1 MAKTYLLEIGLEE
14 LPAHVVTPSVLQ
26 LKERMTK
33 FLTDARLDFEDIKTF
48 STPRRLTVQVLGLAD
63 KQADVKKEVRGPAK
77 KIAQDAD
84 GNWTKAAIGFSKGQ
98 GASTDD
104 IVFKDVKGTP
114 YVFVQTFKTGKTAAE
129 VLTAGIKD
137 VITKMNFPTMMKW
150 STFSFKYIRPIR
162 WIVSLLDD
170 AIVPVEILD
179 VTADRV
185 SRGHRF
191 LGHDVE
197 IATALDYEDDLASVQ
212 VIADADKRKTK
223 IREQIADLA
232 QAHDWQIKVNEDLL
246 EEVNNLVEFPTAFAG
261 DFDTK
266 YLTIPDEVLITSM
279 RDHQRFFYVTDTEDN
294 LLPHFVSVRN
304 GNTDHLENV
313 ALGNQKVLTA
323 RLEDAAFF
331 YHEDQQHS
339 IQEYVERLKKVSF
352 HDKIGTMY
360 EKMQRV
366 MVISA
371 FLADRFGLTETE
383 KNQLHRA
390 AQIYKFDLVTGMVGE
405 FPELQGVMGD
415 KYAVLKGEDPVVGQ
429 AIREHYMPISADGD
443 LPKSKVGAVLA
454 IADKVDSISSFFAV
468 GLTPSGSND
477 PFALRRQAF
486 GIVRIVRD
494 QGWDFPIRQ
503 IETAIQKELTANDAT
518 YNLDFAKQT
527 APVADF
533 LTDRVKQW
541 FSNHKLRY
549 DIVDTV
555 IKGSRQDIR
564 EMFKAADVL
573 NAHQDDPQFK
583 DTIEAFTRLLRITA
597 KAKLDAGDLT
607 VDPSLFENDAEQ
619 KLYDAVEDLKQKVTS
634 TMSMEDRFTALAS
647 LRPLIVDYF
656 EQTMVMSKD
665 DQVRDNHL
673 KQLLTIAQMVNV
685 MGDLNQLVVK

>member
-14 LPAHVVTPSVLQ
+14 MPAHVVTPSVLQ

-77 KIAQDAD
+77 KIAQDTD

-114 YVFVQTFKTGKTAAE
+114 YVFVQTFKAGKTAAE

-212 VIADADKRKTK
+212 VIADADKRKAK

-279 RDHQRFFYVTDTEDN
+279 RDHQRFFYVTDADDN

-503 IETAIQKELTANDAT
+503 IETAIQKELAANDAT

-665 DQVRDNHL
+665 EQVRDNHL

>member
-14 LPAHVVTPSVLQ
+14 MPAHVVTPSVLQ

-114 YVFVQTFKTGKTAAE
+114 YVFVQTFTAGKTAAE

-197 IATALDYEDDLASVQ
+197 IATALDYEDDLAGVQ
-212 VIADADKRKTK
+212 VIADADKRKAK
-223 IREQIADLA
+223 IREQIAALA

-279 RDHQRFFYVTDTEDN
+279 RDHQRFFYVTDADDN

-415 KYAVLKGEDPVVGQ
+415 KYAVLKGEDPAVGQ
-429 AIREHYMPISADGD
+429 AIREHYMPISAEGD

-503 IETAIQKELTANDAT
+503 IETAIQKELAANDAT
-518 YNLDFAKQT
+518 YDLDFAKQT

-597 KAKLDAGDLT
+597 KAKLDADDLT

-665 DQVRDNHL
+665 EQVRDNHL

>member
-14 LPAHVVTPSVLQ
+14 MPAHVVTPSVLQ

-114 YVFVQTFKTGKTAAE
+114 YVFVQTFKAGKTAAE

-212 VIADADKRKTK
+212 VIADADKRKAK

-279 RDHQRFFYVTDTEDN
+279 RDHQRFFYVTDAEDN

-429 AIREHYMPISADGD
+429 AIREHYMPISADGE

-503 IETAIQKELTANDAT
+503 IETAIQKELAANDAT

-665 DQVRDNHL
+665 EQVRDNHL

>member
-14 LPAHVVTPSVLQ
+14 MPAHVVTPSVLQ

-114 YVFVQTFKTGKTAAE
+114 YVFVQTFKAGKTAAE

-212 VIADADKRKTK
+212 VIADADKRKAK

-232 QAHDWQIKVNEDLL
+232 QTHDWQIKVNEDLL

-279 RDHQRFFYVTDTEDN
+279 RDHQRFFYVTDADDN

-503 IETAIQKELTANDAT
+503 VETAIQKELAANDAT

-665 DQVRDNHL
+665 EQVRDNHL

>member
-14 LPAHVVTPSVLQ
+14 MPAHVVTPSVLQ

-114 YVFVQTFKTGKTAAE
+114 YVFVQTFKAGKTAAE

-150 STFSFKYIRPIR
+150 STFSFKYIRPIP

-212 VIADADKRKTK
+212 VIADADKRKAK

-279 RDHQRFFYVTDTEDN
+279 RDHQRFFYVTDADDN

-503 IETAIQKELTANDAT
+503 IETAIQKELAANDAT

-665 DQVRDNHL
+665 EQVRDNHL

>member
-14 LPAHVVTPSVLQ
+14 MPAHVVTPSVLQ

-114 YVFVQTFKTGKTAAE
+114 YVFVQTFKAGKTAAE

-212 VIADADKRKTK
+212 VIADADKRKAK

-232 QAHDWQIKVNEDLL
+232 QTHDWQIKVNEDLL

-279 RDHQRFFYVTDTEDN
+279 RDHQRFFYVTDADDN

-503 IETAIQKELTANDAT
+503 IETAIQKELAANDAT

-665 DQVRDNHL
+665 EQVRDNHL

>member
-14 LPAHVVTPSVLQ
+14 MPAHVVTPSVLQ

-114 YVFVQTFKTGKTAAE
+114 YVFVQTFKAGKTAAE

-212 VIADADKRKTK
+212 VIADADKRKAK

-232 QAHDWQIKVNEDLL
+232 QTHDWQIKVNEDLL

-279 RDHQRFFYVTDTEDN
+279 RDHQRFFYVTDADDN

-415 KYAVLKGEDPVVGQ
+415 KYAALKGEDPVVGQ

>member
-14 LPAHVVTPSVLQ
+14 MPAHVVTPSVLQ
-26 LKERMTK
+26 LKERMTA
-33 FLTDARLDFEDIKTF
+33 FLKDARLSFDAIKTY
-48 STPRRLTVQVLGLAD
+48 STPRRLTVEVQGLED

-114 YVFVQTFKTGKTAAE
+114 YVFVQTFTAGKTAAE
-129 VLTAGIKD
+129 VLKAGIKD

-162 WIVSLLDD
+162 WLVSLLDD
-170 AIVPVEILD
+170 KIIPIQILD
-179 VTADRV
+179 VAAGRT

-191 LGHDVE
+191 LGHDVD
-197 IATALDYEDDLASVQ
+197 IKTATDYEADLDSVF
-212 VIADADKRKTK
+212 VIADAAKRKAK
-223 IREQIADLA
+223 IREQIATLA
-232 QAHDWQIKVNEDLL
+232 TDHDWQIKVNEDLL
-246 EEVNNLVEFPTAFAG
+246 EEVNNLVEYPTAFAG

-279 RDHQRFFYVTDTEDN
+279 RDHQRFFYVTDAQDN

-304 GNTDHLENV
+304 GNTADLANV
-313 ALGNQKVLTA
+313 ARGNQKVLTA

-366 MVISA
+366 MYISG
-371 FLADRFGLTETE
+371 FLANQFGLTETE

-405 FPELQGVMGD
+405 FPELQGVMGE
-415 KYAVLKGEDPVVGQ
+415 KYAVLKGEDPAVGQ
-429 AIREHYMPISADGD
+429 AIREHYMPVSADGD

-454 IADKVDSISSFFAV
+454 VADKIDSISSFFAV

-494 QGWDFPIRQ
+494 QGWDFPIRKFEQ
-503 IETAIQKELTANDAT
+503 AIQHELESHDAT
-518 YNLDFAKQT
+518 YNLNFAEQT
-527 APVADF
+527 TPIAAF

-541 FSNHKLRY
+541 FSNRKLRY

-555 IKGSRQDIR
+555 IKGSDQDIR
-564 EMFKAADVL
+564 VMFKAADVL
-573 NAHQDDPQFK
+573 NVHQDDPDFK

-597 KAKLDAGDLT
+597 KANVDVDELS

-619 KLYDAVEDLKQKVTS
+619 HLYDAVQKLRTEVTA
-634 TMSMEDRFTALAS
+634 TTSMEDRFKALAS

-665 DQVRDNHL
+665 EAVRDNHI
-673 KQLLTIAQMVNV
+673 KQLLIIARMVSV
-685 MGDLNQLVVK
+685 LGDLNQLIVK

>member
-14 LPAHVVTPSVLQ
+14 MPAHVVTPSVLQ

-114 YVFVQTFKTGKTAAE
+114 YVFVQTFKAGKTTAE

-212 VIADADKRKTK
+212 VIADADKRKAK

-279 RDHQRFFYVTDTEDN
+279 RDHQRFFYVTDADDN

-503 IETAIQKELTANDAT
+503 IETAIQKELAANDAT

>member
-14 LPAHVVTPSVLQ
+14 MPAHVVTPSVLQ

-114 YVFVQTFKTGKTAAE
+114 YVFVQTFKAGKTAAE

-212 VIADADKRKTK
+212 VIADADKRKAK

-279 RDHQRFFYVTDTEDN
+279 RDHQRFFYVTDADDN

-339 IQEYVERLKKVSF
+339 IQEYVERLKRVSF

-503 IETAIQKELTANDAT
+503 IETAIQKELAANDAT

-619 KLYDAVEDLKQKVTS
+619 KLYDAVEGLKQKVNT

>member
-14 LPAHVVTPSVLQ
+14 MPAHVVTPSVLQ

-114 YVFVQTFKTGKTAAE
+114 YVFVQTFKAGKTAAE

-212 VIADADKRKTK
+212 VIADADKRKAK

-279 RDHQRFFYVTDTEDN
+279 RDHQRFFYVTDADDN

-503 IETAIQKELTANDAT
+503 IETAIQKELAANDAT

-665 DQVRDNHL
+665 EQVRDNHL

>member
-1 MAKTYLLEIGLEE
+1 
-14 LPAHVVTPSVLQ
+14 
-26 LKERMTK
+26 
-33 FLTDARLDFEDIKTF
+33 
-48 STPRRLTVQVLGLAD
+48 
-63 KQADVKKEVRGPAK
+63 
-77 KIAQDAD
+77 
-84 GNWTKAAIGFSKGQ
+84 
-98 GASTDD
+98 
-104 IVFKDVKGTP
+104 
-114 YVFVQTFKTGKTAAE
+114 
-129 VLTAGIKD
+129 
-137 VITKMNFPTMMKW
+137 
-150 STFSFKYIRPIR
+150 
-162 WIVSLLDD
+162 
-170 AIVPVEILD
+170 
-179 VTADRV
+179 
-185 SRGHRF
+185 
-191 LGHDVE
+191 
-197 IATALDYEDDLASVQ
+197 
-212 VIADADKRKTK
+212 
-223 IREQIADLA
+223 
-232 QAHDWQIKVNEDLL
+232 
-246 EEVNNLVEFPTAFAG
+246 
-261 DFDTK
+261 
-266 YLTIPDEVLITSM
+266 
-279 RDHQRFFYVTDTEDN
+279 
-294 LLPHFVSVRN
+294 
-304 GNTDHLENV
+304 
-313 ALGNQKVLTA
+313 
-323 RLEDAAFF
+323 
-331 YHEDQQHS
+331 
-339 IQEYVERLKKVSF
+339 
-352 HDKIGTMY
+352 
-360 EKMQRV
+360 
-366 MVISA
+366 
-371 FLADRFGLTETE
+371 
-383 KNQLHRA
+383 
-390 AQIYKFDLVTGMVGE
+390 
-405 FPELQGVMGD
+405 
-415 KYAVLKGEDPVVGQ
+415 VLKGEDPVVGQ

-503 IETAIQKELTANDAT
+503 IETAIQKELAANDAT

>member
-14 LPAHVVTPSVLQ
+14 MPAHVVTPSVLQ

-114 YVFVQTFKTGKTAAE
+114 YVFVQTFKAGKTAAE

-212 VIADADKRKTK
+212 VIADADKRKAK

-279 RDHQRFFYVTDTEDN
+279 RDHQRFFYVTDADDN

-339 IQEYVERLKKVSF
+339 LQEYVERLKKVSF

-503 IETAIQKELTANDAT
+503 IETAIQKELAANDAT

-619 KLYDAVEDLKQKVTS
+619 KLYDAVEGLKQKVNT

>member
-14 LPAHVVTPSVLQ
+14 MPAHVVTPSVLQ

-114 YVFVQTFKTGKTAAE
+114 YVFVQTFKAGKTAAE

-279 RDHQRFFYVTDTEDN
+279 RDHQRFFYVTDADDN

-503 IETAIQKELTANDAT
+503 IETAIQKELAANDAT

>member
-14 LPAHVVTPSVLQ
+14 MPAHVVTPSVLQ

-114 YVFVQTFKTGKTAAE
+114 YVFVQTFKAGKTAAE

-665 DQVRDNHL
+665 EQVRDNHL

>member
-14 LPAHVVTPSVLQ
+14 MPAHVVTPSVLQ

-114 YVFVQTFKTGKTAAE
+114 YVFVQTFKAGKTAAE

-212 VIADADKRKTK
+212 VIADADKRKAK

-232 QAHDWQIKVNEDLL
+232 QTHDWQIKVNEDLL

-279 RDHQRFFYVTDTEDN
+279 RDHQRFFYVTDADDN

-503 IETAIQKELTANDAT
+503 IETAIQKELAANDAT

-583 DTIEAFTRLLRITA
+583 DTIEAFARLLRITA

>member
-14 LPAHVVTPSVLQ
+14 MPAHVVTPSVLQ

-114 YVFVQTFKTGKTAAE
+114 YVFVQTFKAGKTAAE

-212 VIADADKRKTK
+212 VIADADKRKAK

-279 RDHQRFFYVTDTEDN
+279 RDHQRFFYVTDADDN

-503 IETAIQKELTANDAT
+503 IETAIQKELAANDAT

-597 KAKLDAGDLT
+597 KAKLDTGDLT

>member
-14 LPAHVVTPSVLQ
+14 MPAHVVTPSVLQ

-114 YVFVQTFKTGKTAAE
+114 YVFVQTFKAGKTAAE

-212 VIADADKRKTK
+212 VIADADKRKAK

-279 RDHQRFFYVTDTEDN
+279 RDHQRFFYVTDADDN

-597 KAKLDAGDLT
+597 KAKLDARDLT

>member
-14 LPAHVVTPSVLQ
+14 MPAHVVTPSVLQ

-114 YVFVQTFKTGKTAAE
+114 YVFVQTFKAGKTAAE

-212 VIADADKRKTK
+212 VIADADKRKAK

-232 QAHDWQIKVNEDLL
+232 QAHDWQIKVNEGLL

-279 RDHQRFFYVTDTEDN
+279 RDHQRFFYVTDADDN

-503 IETAIQKELTANDAT
+503 IETAIQKELAANDAT

>member
-14 LPAHVVTPSVLQ
+14 MPAHVVTPSVLQ
-26 LKERMTK
+26 LKERFAK
-33 FLTDARLDFEDIKTF
+33 FLKDERLDYDDIKTF
-48 STPRRLTVQVLGLAD
+48 STPRRLTIQIEGLAD

-104 IVFKDVKGTP
+104 IVFKEIKGTP
-114 YVFVQTFKTGKTAAE
+114 YVFVQTF
-129 VLTAGIKD
+129 TAGKSAKD
-137 VITKMNFPTMMKW
+137 VLAGVKEVITKMNFPTMMKW

-162 WIVSLLDD
+162 WLVSLLDD
-170 AIVPVEILD
+170 EIVPIEILD
-179 VTADRV
+179 VQAGRT

-191 LGHDVE
+191 LGHDVD
-197 IATALDYEDDLASVQ
+197 IKTATDYEADLADVF
-212 VIADADKRKTK
+212 VIADAAKRKAK
-223 IREQIADLA
+223 IREQIAALA
-232 QAHDWQIKVNEDLL
+232 TAHNWQIKVNEDLL
-246 EEVNNLVEFPTAFAG
+246 EEVNNLVEYPTAFAG
-261 DFDTK
+261 DFEAK
-266 YLTIPDEVLITSM
+266 YLQIPDEVLITSM
-279 RDHQRFFYVTDTEDN
+279 RDHQRFFYVTDADDN

-304 GNTDHLENV
+304 GNAENLQNV
-313 ALGNQKVLTA
+313 VLGNQKVLTA

-331 YHEDQQHS
+331 YHEDQQNS
-339 IQEYVERLKKVSF
+339 IQAYVERLKKVSF

-366 MVISA
+366 MYISG
-371 FLADRFGLTETE
+371 FLANQFGLTETE

-415 KYAVLKGEDPVVGQ
+415 KYAVLKGEDPAVGQ
-429 AIREHYMPISADGD
+429 AIREHYMPVSADGD

-454 IADKVDSISSFFAV
+454 VADKIDSITSFFAV
-468 GLTPSGSND
+468 GLVPSGSND

-494 QGWDFPIRQ
+494 QGWDFPIRKF
-503 IETAIQKELTANDAT
+503 EADIQHELQAHDAT
-518 YNLDFAKQT
+518 YNLDFAKQNQ
-527 APVADF
+527 PVADF

-541 FSNHKLRY
+541 FGNQKIRY

-555 IKGSRQDIR
+555 VKGQRQDIR

-583 DTIEAFTRLLRITA
+583 DTIEALTRLLRITA
-597 KAKLDAGDLT
+597 KADIDVNDLT
-607 VDPSLFENDAEQ
+607 VDPALFENDAEQ
-619 KLYDAVEDLKQKVTS
+619 QLYDAVEALQKTVTP
-634 TMSMEDRFTALAS
+634 TMSMDDRFKALAN
-647 LRPLIVDYF
+647 LRPLIVNYF
-656 EQTMVMSKD
+656 EATMVMSKD
-665 DQVRDNHL
+665 DQIRDNHL
-673 KQLLTIAQMVNV
+673 KQLLIIANMVNV

>member
-14 LPAHVVTPSVLQ
+14 MPAHVVTPSVLQ

-114 YVFVQTFKTGKTAAE
+114 YVFVQTFKAGKTAAE

-212 VIADADKRKTK
+212 VIADADKRKAK

-232 QAHDWQIKVNEDLL
+232 QTHDWQIKVNEDLL

-279 RDHQRFFYVTDTEDN
+279 RDHQRFFYVTDADDN

-429 AIREHYMPISADGD
+429 AIREHYMPISADGE

-503 IETAIQKELTANDAT
+503 IETAIQKELAANDAT

-665 DQVRDNHL
+665 EQVRDNHL

>member
-14 LPAHVVTPSVLQ
+14 MPAHVVTPSILQ
-26 LKERMTK
+26 LKERMAK
-33 FLTDARLDFEDIKTF
+33 FLKDERLTFDQIKTF
-48 STPRRLTVQVLGLAD
+48 STPRRLTLQVEGLAD

-104 IVFKDVKGTP
+104 IVFKEIKGTP
-114 YVFVQTFKTGKTAAE
+114 YVFVQTF
-129 VLTAGIKD
+129 TAGKPAKDVLAGVKD

-162 WIVSLLDD
+162 WLVSLLDD
-170 AIVPVEILD
+170 EIIPIEILD
-179 VTADRV
+179 VKAGRTT
-185 SRGHRF
+185 RGHRF

-197 IATALDYEDDLASVQ
+197 IANATDYEADLAKEF
-212 VIADADKRKTK
+212 VIADAAKRKAK
-223 IREQIADLA
+223 IRTQIDALA
-232 QAHDWQIKVNEDLL
+232 KAHQWQIVVNEDLL
-246 EEVNNLVEFPTAFAG
+246 EEVNNLVEYPTAFAG

-266 YLTIPDEVLITSM
+266 YLPIPDEVLITSM
-279 RDHQRFFYVTDTEDN
+279 RDHQRFFYVTDADDN

-304 GNTDHLENV
+304 GNTENLKNV
-313 ALGNQKVLTA
+313 ILGNQKVLTA

-331 YHEDQQHS
+331 FHEDQQHS
-339 IQEYVERLKKVSF
+339 IQAYVERLKKVSF

-366 MVISA
+366 MYIGGL
-371 FLADRFGLTETE
+371 LADRFGLTETE

-405 FPELQGVMGD
+405 FPELQGVMGE
-415 KYAVLKGEDPVVGQ
+415 KYAILKGEDPVVAQ
-429 AIREHYMPISADGD
+429 AIREHYMPTSADGA
-443 LPKSKVGAVLA
+443 LPQSKVGAVLA
-454 IADKVDSISSFFAV
+454 VADKIDSITSFFAV

-494 QGWDFPIRQ
+494 QGWDFPIGQ
-503 IETAIQKELTANDAT
+503 FEADIQQVLQANGAT
-518 YNLDFAKQT
+518 FNLDFAKQT
-527 APVADF
+527 KPVAAF

-541 FSNHKLRY
+541 FSNKKLRY

-573 NAHQDDPQFK
+573 NAHQNDPEFR
-583 DTIEAFTRLLRITA
+583 DTIEALTRLLRITA
-597 KAKLDAGDLT
+597 KADLDTRDLT
-607 VDPSLFENDAEQ
+607 VDPALFENDAEQ
-619 KLYDAVEDLKQKVTS
+619 KLYDAVNELETKLTPALD
-634 TMSMEDRFTALAS
+634 MNDRFKALAS
-647 LRPLIVDYF
+647 LRPLIADYF
-656 EQTMVMSKD
+656 DQTMVMSKD
-665 DQVRDNHL
+665 EKVRNNHL
-673 KQLLTIAQMVNV
+673 KQLIKIARMANV

>member
-14 LPAHVVTPSVLQ
+14 MPAHVVTPSVLQ

-114 YVFVQTFKTGKTAAE
+114 YVFVQTFKAGKTAAE

-212 VIADADKRKTK
+212 VIADADKRKAK

-279 RDHQRFFYVTDTEDN
+279 RDHQRFFYVTDADDN

-503 IETAIQKELTANDAT
+503 IETAIQKELAANDAT

>member
-14 LPAHVVTPSVLQ
+14 MPAHVVTPSVIQ
-26 LKERMTK
+26 LKERFAK
-33 FLTDARLDFEDIKTF
+33 FLKEARLDFDEIKTF
-48 STPRRLTVQVLGLAD
+48 STPRRLTLQVEGLAD

-104 IVFKDVKGTP
+104 IVFKEIKGTP
-114 YVFVQTFKTGKTAAE
+114 YVFVQTF
-129 VLTAGIKD
+129 TAGKSAKDVLVGVKD

-150 STFSFKYIRPIR
+150 STYSFKYIRPIR
-162 WIVSLLDD
+162 WLVSLLDD
-170 AIVPVEILD
+170 EIVPIEILD
-179 VTADRV
+179 VQAGRT

-197 IATALDYEDDLASVQ
+197 IKTASDYEADLDQ
-212 VIADADKRKTK
+212 VFVMADAAKRKAK
-223 IREQIADLA
+223 IREQIAQLA
-232 QAHDWQIKVNEDLL
+232 TEHDWKIQVNEDLL
-246 EEVNNLVEFPTAFAG
+246 EEVTNLVEFPTAFAG

-266 YLTIPDEVLITSM
+266 YLQIPDEVLITSM
-279 RDHQRFFYVTDTEDN
+279 RDHQRFFYVTDSEGN

-304 GNTDHLENV
+304 GNADHIQNV

-331 YHEDQQHS
+331 FHEDQEHS

-366 MVISA
+366 MYISG
-371 FLADRFGLTETE
+371 FLANQFGLTETE

-415 KYAVLKGEDPVVGQ
+415 KYAVLKGENPAVGQ
-429 AIREHYMPISADGD
+429 AIREHYMPISADGA
-443 LPKSKVGAVLA
+443 LPQSKVGAVLA
-454 IADKVDSISSFFAV
+454 VADKIDSIASFFAV
-468 GLTPSGSND
+468 GLVPNGSND

-503 IETAIQKELTANDAT
+503 FETEIQTELQAHDAT
-518 YNLDFAKQT
+518 YNLDFEQQT
-527 APVADF
+527 QPVADF

-541 FSNHKLRY
+541 FSNQKIRY

-555 IKGSRQDIR
+555 VKGQRQDIR
-564 EMFKAADVL
+564 QMFKAADVL
-573 NAHQDDPQFK
+573 NAHQNDPQFK
-583 DTIEAFTRLLRITA
+583 DTVEALTRLLRITA
-597 KAKLDAGDLT
+597 KSDIALSDLT
-607 VDPSLFENDAEQ
+607 VDPALFENDAEQ
-619 KLYDAVEDLKQKVTS
+619 ALYEAVEKLQKTVTP
-634 TMSMEDRFTALAS
+634 TMSMDERFKALAG
-647 LRPLIVDYF
+647 LRPLIAAYF
-656 EQTMVMSKD
+656 EATMVMSKD
-665 DQVRDNHL
+665 EKVRDNHL
-673 KQLLTIAQMVNV
+673 KQLLIIANMVTV
-685 MGDLNQLVVK
+685 MGDLNQLIVK

>member
-14 LPAHVVTPSVLQ
+14 MPAHVVTPSVMQ
-26 LKERMTK
+26 LKERFAK
-33 FLTDARLDFEDIKTF
+33 FLKEERLAYTDIQTF
-48 STPRRLTVQVLGLAD
+48 STPRRLTVQINGLAD

-104 IVFKDVKGTP
+104 IVFKEIKGTP
-114 YVFVQTFKTGKTAAE
+114 YVFVQTF
-129 VLTAGIKD
+129 TAGKSASDVLAGVKD

-150 STFSFKYIRPIR
+150 STYSFKYIRPIR
-162 WIVSLLDD
+162 WLVSLLDD
-170 AIVPVEILD
+170 EIVPVEILD
-179 VTADRV
+179 VQAGRT

-197 IATALDYEDDLASVQ
+197 IKAAADYEADLAEVF
-212 VIADADKRKTK
+212 VMADAAKRKAK
-223 IREQIADLA
+223 IREQIAQLA
-232 QAHDWQIKVNEDLL
+232 TDHEWQIQVNEDLL
-246 EEVNNLVEFPTAFAG
+246 EEVTNLVEYPTAFAG

-266 YLTIPDEVLITSM
+266 YLQIPDEVLITSM
-279 RDHQRFFYVTDTEDN
+279 RDHQRFFYVTDAEGN

-304 GNTDHLENV
+304 GNADHLQNV

-331 YHEDQQHS
+331 FHEDQQHS

-366 MVISA
+366 MYISG
-371 FLADRFGLTETE
+371 FLANQFGLTETE

-415 KYAVLKGEDPVVGQ
+415 KYAVLKGENPAVGQ

-443 LPKSKVGAVLA
+443 LPKSKIGAVLA
-454 IADKVDSISSFFAV
+454 VADKIDSISSFFAV
-468 GLTPSGSND
+468 GLVPNGSND

-494 QGWDFPIRQ
+494 QGWDFPIR
-503 IETAIQKELTANDAT
+503 EFEAAIQAELKANDAT
-518 YNLDFAKQT
+518 YNLDFATQT
-527 APVADF
+527 KPVADF

-541 FSNHKLRY
+541 FSNQKIRY

-555 IKGSRQDIR
+555 VKGRRQDIR
-564 EMFKAADVL
+564 QMFKAADVL

-583 DTIEAFTRLLRITA
+583 DTIEALTRLLRITA
-597 KAKLDAGDLT
+597 KSDLKLSDLT
-607 VDPSLFENDAEQ
+607 VDPALFENSAEQ
-619 KLYDAVEDLKQKVTS
+619 DLYDAIEKLQKTITP
-634 TMSMEDRFTALAS
+634 TMPMDERFKALAG
-647 LRPLIVDYF
+647 LRPLIVAYF
-656 EQTMVMSKD
+656 EATMVMSKD
-665 DQVRDNHL
+665 EKVRDNHL
-673 KQLLTIAQMVNV
+673 KQLLIIANMVTV
-685 MGDLNQLVVK
+685 MGDLNQLIVK

>member
-14 LPAHVVTPSVLQ
+14 MPAHVVTPSVLQ

-114 YVFVQTFKTGKTAAE
+114 YVFVQTFKAGKTAAE

-212 VIADADKRKTK
+212 VIADADKRKAK

-279 RDHQRFFYVTDTEDN
+279 RDHQRFFYVTDADDN

-503 IETAIQKELTANDAT
+503 IETAIQKELAANDAT

-619 KLYDAVEDLKQKVTS
+619 KLYDAVEGLKQKVNT

>member
-14 LPAHVVTPSVLQ
+14 MPAHVVTPSILQ
-26 LKERMTK
+26 LKERLTK
-33 FLTDARLDFEDIKTF
+33 FLQEERLDFDQINLF
-48 STPRRLTVQVLGLAD
+48 STPRRLAVQIEGLAD

-104 IVFKDVKGTP
+104 IVFKEIKGTP
-114 YVFVQTFKTGKTAAE
+114 YVFVQTFTAGKTAQA
-129 VLTAGIKD
+129 VLAAGIKD

-162 WIVSLLDD
+162 WLVSLLDD
-170 AIVPVEILD
+170 EIVPIQILD
-179 VTADRV
+179 VEAGRV

-197 IATALDYEDDLASVQ
+197 IATAADYEADLAKEF
-212 VIADADKRKTK
+212 VIADAAKRKAK
-223 IREQIADLA
+223 IRDQIAALA
-232 QAHDWQIKVNEDLL
+232 QEHDWHIVVNEDLL
-246 EEVNNLVEFPTAFAG
+246 EEVNNLVEYPTAFAG

-266 YLTIPDEVLITSM
+266 YLTIPDEVLVTSM
-279 RDHQRFFYVTDTEDN
+279 RDHQRFFYVTDADDN

-304 GNTDHLENV
+304 GNTENLQNV

-366 MVISA
+366 MYIGD
-371 FLADRFGLTETE
+371 FLAKRFNLSETE

-405 FPELQGVMGD
+405 FPELQGVMGE
-415 KYAVLKGEDPVVGQ
+415 KYAVLKGEDPAVAQ

-443 LPKSKVGAVLA
+443 LPASKVGAVLA
-454 IADKVDSISSFFAV
+454 LADKIDSITSFFAV

-486 GIVRIVRD
+486 GMVRIIRN
-494 QGWDFPIRQ
+494 QGWDFPIRDF
-503 IETAIQKELTANDAT
+503 EKDIQAELVAHDAT
-518 YNLDFAKQT
+518 FDLDFAKQT
-527 APVADF
+527 KPVADF

-541 FSNHKLRY
+541 FSNQKLRY

-555 IKGSRQDIR
+555 IRGSRQDIR

-573 NAHQDDPQFK
+573 NAQQNNPEFK

-597 KAKLDAGDLT
+597 KADIDIADLQ

-619 KLYDAVEDLKQKVTS
+619 HLYDAVQQVQQQITP
-634 TMSMEDRFTALAS
+634 TMSMDDRFKALAG
-647 LRPLIVDYF
+647 LRPLIADYF

-665 DQVRDNHL
+665 EKVRDNHL
-673 KQLLTIAQMVNV
+673 KQLLIIADMVKV

>member
-14 LPAHVVTPSVLQ
+14 MPAHVVTPSVLQ

-114 YVFVQTFKTGKTAAE
+114 YVFVQTFKAGKTAAE
-129 VLTAGIKD
+129 VLTASIKD

-212 VIADADKRKTK
+212 VIADADKRKAK

-279 RDHQRFFYVTDTEDN
+279 RDHQRFFYVTDADDN

-503 IETAIQKELTANDAT
+503 IETAIQKELAANDAT

-665 DQVRDNHL
+665 EQVRDNHL

>member
-14 LPAHVVTPSVLQ
+14 MPAHVVTPSVLQ

-114 YVFVQTFKTGKTAAE
+114 YVFVQTFKAGKTAAE

-212 VIADADKRKTK
+212 VIADADKRKAK

-279 RDHQRFFYVTDTEDN
+279 RDHQRFFYVTDADDN

-503 IETAIQKELTANDAT
+503 IETAIQKELAANDAT

-573 NAHQDDPQFK
+573 NAHQDDTQFK

>member
-14 LPAHVVTPSVLQ
+14 MPAHVVTPSVLQ

-114 YVFVQTFKTGKTAAE
+114 YVFVQTFKAGKTAAE

-212 VIADADKRKTK
+212 VIADADKRKAK

-232 QAHDWQIKVNEDLL
+232 QTHDWQIKVNEDLL

-279 RDHQRFFYVTDTEDN
+279 RDHQRFFYVTDAEDN

-503 IETAIQKELTANDAT
+503 IETAIQKELAANDAT

-665 DQVRDNHL
+665 EQVRDNHL

>member
-14 LPAHVVTPSVLQ
+14 MPAHVVTPSVIQ
-26 LKERMTK
+26 LKERFAK
-33 FLTDARLDFEDIKTF
+33 FLKEARLDFDEIKTF
-48 STPRRLTVQVLGLAD
+48 STPRRLTLQVEGLAD

-104 IVFKDVKGTP
+104 IVFKEIKGTP
-114 YVFVQTFKTGKTAAE
+114 YVFVQTF
-129 VLTAGIKD
+129 TAGKSAKDVLAGVKD

-150 STFSFKYIRPIR
+150 STYSFKYIRPIR
-162 WIVSLLDD
+162 WLVSLLDD
-170 AIVPVEILD
+170 EIVPIEILD
-179 VTADRV
+179 VQAGRT

-197 IATALDYEDDLASVQ
+197 IKTASAYETDLDQ
-212 VIADADKRKTK
+212 VFVMADAAKRKAK
-223 IREQIADLA
+223 IREQIAQLA
-232 QAHDWQIKVNEDLL
+232 TEHDWKIQVNEDLL
-246 EEVNNLVEFPTAFAG
+246 EEVTNLVEFPTAFAG

-266 YLTIPDEVLITSM
+266 YLQIPDEVLITSM
-279 RDHQRFFYVTDTEDN
+279 RDHQRFFYVTDSEGN

-304 GNTDHLENV
+304 GNADHIKNV

-331 YHEDQQHS
+331 FHEDQEHS

-366 MVISA
+366 MYISG
-371 FLADRFGLTETE
+371 FLANQFGLSETE

-415 KYAVLKGEDPVVGQ
+415 KYAVLKGENPAVGQ
-429 AIREHYMPISADGD
+429 AIREHYMPISADGA
-443 LPKSKVGAVLA
+443 LPQSKVGAVLA
-454 IADKVDSISSFFAV
+454 VADKIDSIASFFAV
-468 GLTPSGSND
+468 GLVPNGSND

-503 IETAIQKELTANDAT
+503 FETEIQTELQAHDAT
-518 YNLDFAKQT
+518 YNLDFEQQAQ
-527 APVADF
+527 PVADF

-541 FSNHKLRY
+541 FSNQKIRY

-555 IKGSRQDIR
+555 VKGQRQDIR
-564 EMFKAADVL
+564 QMFKAADVL
-573 NAHQDDPQFK
+573 NAHQNDPQFK
-583 DTIEAFTRLLRITA
+583 DTIEALTRLLRITA
-597 KAKLDAGDLT
+597 KSDIALSDLT
-607 VDPSLFENDAEQ
+607 VDPALFENDAEQ
-619 KLYDAVEDLKQKVTS
+619 ALYEAVEKLQKTVTP
-634 TMSMEDRFTALAS
+634 TMSMDERFEALAG
-647 LRPLIVDYF
+647 LRPLIAAYF
-656 EQTMVMSKD
+656 EATMVMSKD
-665 DQVRDNHL
+665 EKVRDNHL
-673 KQLLTIAQMVNV
+673 KQLLIIANMVTV
-685 MGDLNQLVVK
+685 MGDLNQLIVK

>member
-14 LPAHVVTPSVLQ
+14 MPAHVVTPSVLQ

-114 YVFVQTFKTGKTAAE
+114 YVFVQTFKAGKTAAE

-212 VIADADKRKTK
+212 VIADADKRKAK

-232 QAHDWQIKVNEDLL
+232 QTHDWQIKVNEDLL

-279 RDHQRFFYVTDTEDN
+279 RDHQRFFYVTDADDN

-503 IETAIQKELTANDAT
+503 IETAIQKELAANDAT

>member
-14 LPAHVVTPSVLQ
+14 MPAHVVTPSVLQ

-114 YVFVQTFKTGKTAAE
+114 YVFVQTFKAGKTAAE

-170 AIVPVEILD
+170 VIVPVEILD

-212 VIADADKRKTK
+212 VIADADKRKAK

-266 YLTIPDEVLITSM
+266 YLTIPDEALITSM
-279 RDHQRFFYVTDTEDN
+279 RDHQRFFYVTDADDN

-665 DQVRDNHL
+665 EQVRDNHL

>member
-14 LPAHVVTPSVLQ
+14 MPAHVVTPSILQ
-26 LKERMTK
+26 LKERLTTFLKEERLPFESMTV
-33 FLTDARLDFEDIKTF
+33 F
-48 STPRRLTVQVLGLAD
+48 STPRRLAVQITGLAD

-104 IVFKDVKGTP
+104 IVFKEIKGTP
-114 YVFVQTFKTGKTAAE
+114 YVFVQTFTPGKAASD
-129 VLTAGIKD
+129 VLTGVKA

-162 WIVSLLDD
+162 WLVSLLDD
-170 AIVPVEILD
+170 EIVPIKILD
-179 VTADRV
+179 VEAGRV

-191 LGHDVE
+191 LGHDVTLK
-197 IATALDYEDDLASVQ
+197 TASDYEADLAQVA
-212 VIADADKRKTK
+212 VIADAAKRKDQ
-223 IREQIADLA
+223 IRQQIATLA
-232 QAHDWQIKVNEDLL
+232 TTHAWHIVVDEDLL

-266 YLTIPDEVLITSM
+266 YLTIPDEVLVTSM
-279 RDHQRFFYVTDTEDN
+279 RDHQRFFHVTDETGS

-304 GNTDHLENV
+304 GNADHLQNV
-313 ALGNQKVLTA
+313 VLGNQKVLTA

-339 IQEYVERLKKVSF
+339 IQAYVERLKKVSF

-366 MVISA
+366 MYISG
-371 FLADRFGLTETE
+371 FLANRFGLTETE

-405 FPELQGVMGD
+405 FPELQGVMGE
-415 KYAVLKGEDPVVGQ
+415 KYAVLKGEDPMVGQ
-429 AIREHYMPISADGD
+429 AIREHYLPINADGA

-454 IADKVDSISSFFAV
+454 VADKLDSITSFFAV

-494 QGWDFPIRQ
+494 QGWDFPIQ
-503 IETAIQKELTANDAT
+503 QLETEIQAELQAHDAT

-527 APVADF
+527 QPVVDF

-541 FSNHKLRY
+541 FSNRKLRY

-555 IKGSRQDIR
+555 VKGRRQDIR
-564 EMFKAADVL
+564 EMFMAADVL
-573 NAHQDDPQFK
+573 NAHQDDPKFRAV
-583 DTIEAFTRLLRITA
+583 IEALTRLLRITA
-597 KAKLDAGDLT
+597 KADLT
-607 VDPSLFENDAEQ
+607 VDDLVVDPALFENDAEQ
-619 KLYDAVEDLKQKVTS
+619 ALYTAVEKLQQQMTPAM
-634 TMSMEDRFTALAS
+634 TMEDRFKALAG
-647 LRPLIVDYF
+647 LQPLIAAYF
-656 EQTMVMSKD
+656 DQTMVMSKD

-673 KQLLTIAQMVNV
+673 KQLLIIANMVTV
-685 MGDLNQLVVK
+685 MGDLNQLIVK